1 MRRFEGFLKGVNL
14 GGWISQFAAYD
25 KAHFDSFITE
35 KDIQNIA
42 SLGFD
47 HVIIVDSDT
56 NSGAK
61 VYCYQKTAKGY
72 WWNIAGEGKPIT
84 DQAYIGTG
92 GADFEIKRGSKKTPM
107 GFYSVGDGFYI
118 DDKPDTTYPMFQIT
132 DKTYWVDDPK
142 SKFYN
147 KKVEGTDKKDWTSAD
162 HMISSA
168 DAYKY
173 GLVIEFN
180 TSSPDPKMASSIFM
194 HCGNSVTEG
203 CIAMPENIMKAILEW
218 LDKDSNVYTLI
229 LS

>member
-1 MRRFEGFLKGVNL
+1 
-14 GGWISQFAAYD
+14 
-25 KAHFDSFITE
+25 
-35 KDIQNIA
+35 
-42 SLGFD
+42 
-47 HVIIVDSDT
+47 
-56 NSGAK
+56 
-61 VYCYQKTAKGY
+61 
-72 WWNIAGEGKPIT
+72 
-84 DQAYIGTG
+84 
-92 GADFEIKRGSKKTPM
+92 M